1 MFGCVNGFGL
11 VLGLPRSGEL
21 LEREHRE
28 RENIERDSHGKN
40 EMEEEEDTT
49 HSNPDL
55 DLLL

>member
-11 VLGLPRSGEL
+11 VLGLPRSGEF

-49 HSNPDL
+49 PIAIWI
-55 DLLL
+55 